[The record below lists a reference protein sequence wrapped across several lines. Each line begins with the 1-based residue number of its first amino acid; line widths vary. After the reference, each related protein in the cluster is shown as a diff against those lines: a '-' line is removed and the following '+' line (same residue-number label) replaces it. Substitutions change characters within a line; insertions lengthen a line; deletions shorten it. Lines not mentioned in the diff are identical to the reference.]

1 MLVVFTSCLYKLSLH
16 FVFTF
21 SSHVV
26 FALCLH
32 TCLLTL
38 NSLPHFVVVVV
49 VVVCRYC
56 RTFEGSWNTDPEIAI
71 TAGGPLRSKKSKR
84 GNPRWTQN
92 PQYVLDVVD
101 VGCTQLYSVVLGC
114 TRNFQY
120 RCNYPKTE
128 SLWASFFEQCFCIFF
143 LFLMVHLRIR
153 NQSSRLLLACSQV
166 LVESS
171 ETARPDRGPDF
182 DESGD
187 QKDGQDT
194 NEQGQTRRKPQ
205 FCVLDHCP
213 TGPSP
218 FRRQEK
224 KGHVDEFHGR
234 TFVPPQIQK
243 GRFQRRFQDRRGS
256 FAHG

>member
-1 MLVVFTSCLYKLSLH
+1 
-16 FVFTF
+16 
-21 SSHVV
+21 
-26 FALCLH
+26 
-32 TCLLTL
+32 
-38 NSLPHFVVVVV
+38 
-49 VVVCRYC
+49 
-56 RTFEGSWNTDPEIAI
+56 
-71 TAGGPLRSKKSKR
+71 
-84 GNPRWTQN
+84 
-92 PQYVLDVVD
+92 
-101 VGCTQLYSVVLGC
+101 LYSVVLGC
-114 TRNFQY
+114 TRLYSVVLGCIRLLYSVVLGCTRLYSVVLATFSTDVTIQRQNHSGH
-120 RCNYPKTE
+120 RSSSNV
-128 SLWASFFEQCFCIFF
+128 SVFFIFDGALTNSKSIF
-143 LFLMVHLRIR
+143 PV
-153 NQSSRLLLACSQV
+153 LLACSQV

-256 FAHG
+256 FAHGSIR